1 MVEDGVAGGEMSAAG
16 DELRAAQ
23 ERALAALR
31 ARWAEEPPERE
42 EVLAYSIGF
51 ECAPSTFDRIL
62 EFVRQQP
69 VRNRAYRFYPLARTG
84 AQADGRDDG

>member
-1 MVEDGVAGGEMSAAG
+1 MSTAG

-51 ECAPSTFDRIL
+51 EYTPSTAGRIL

-69 VRNRAYRFYPLARTG
+69 VRNRTYRFYPPARTG
-84 AQADGRDDG
+84 ARADGRDDG